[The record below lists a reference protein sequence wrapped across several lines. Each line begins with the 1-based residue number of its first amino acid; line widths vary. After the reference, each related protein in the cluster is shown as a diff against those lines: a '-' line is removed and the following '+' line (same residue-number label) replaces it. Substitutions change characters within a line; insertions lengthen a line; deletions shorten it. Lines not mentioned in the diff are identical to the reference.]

1 MSRFPREDY
10 RVLRRYVPDRRPVE
24 IDLTDNTN
32 LWGTHPAALR
42 AVRDAGSESL
52 SRYPDPYADRVREAV
67 SRRFGIPAANVATG
81 CGTDDILDAVFR
93 AASRD
98 PGLVRY
104 PVPTFSMIQP
114 FLRMNGHRD
123 GPVPWS
129 AALADP
135 ETLLDGDPVLVY
147 LCRPNN
153 PTGHLAPARWL
164 DGLIGAIAERG
175 DDAPL
180 LVMDEAYAEYSGEG
194 LVAEAHGLRRVL
206 VLRTLS
212 KAFGLAGMRVGWA
225 AGSTEV
231 IDEVEKSRGPYK
243 VGRLAEA
250 AAVAALED
258 EDGWVPAVVARCL
271 ENRSRLVAELEGRD
285 LASLPSAANFVFLPL
300 REGTAVTTALALRER
315 GVAVR
320 PFSDASEVGDG
331 LRVTVGPWP
340 LMDRFL
346 SALDRVR
353 EIAPDAWV
361 VPDWA
366 LRLKA
371 VGIP

>member
-42 AVRDAGSESL
+42 AVRDAESGTL
-52 SRYPDPYADRVREAV
+52 SRYPDPYADRVRGAV
-67 SRRFGIPAANVATG
+67 SKRFGIPAANVATG
-81 CGTDDILDAVFR
+81 CGTDDILDAAFR
-93 AASRD
+93 AASREH
-98 PGLVRY
+98 GLVRY
-104 PVPTFSMIQP
+104 PAPTFSMVQP
-114 FLRMNGHRD
+114 FLRMNGHMD
-123 GPVPWS
+123 GAMPWS
-129 AALADP
+129 TALADP
-135 ETLLDGDPVLVY
+135 EALLDGDPVLVY

-153 PTGHLAPARWL
+153 PTGHSASRPWL

-180 LVMDEAYAEYSGEG
+180 LLVDEAYAEFSGEG
-194 LVAEAHGLRRVL
+194 LVADAPRLRRVL

-258 EDGWVPAVVARCL
+258 EDGWVPTVIALCL
-271 ENRSRLVAELEGRD
+271 ESRSRLVAELEGRG
-285 LASLPSAANFVFLPL
+285 LAPFPTAANFVFLPL
-300 REGTAVTTALALRER
+300 REGTAVSTALALREW

-320 PFSDASEVGDG
+320 PFGDPSDVGDG

-340 LMDRFL
+340 LMERFL
-346 SALDRVR
+346 SALDRAR
-353 EIAPDAWV
+353 EAAPDAWT
-361 VPDWA
+361 VPDRA
-366 LRLKA
+366 RRLKA
-371 VGIP
+371 VSLS

>member
-1 MSRFPREDY
+1 MSRFPRDDY

-42 AVRDAGSESL
+42 AVRDAVSETL

-67 SRRFGIPAANVATG
+67 SNRFGIPPANVATG
-81 CGTDDILDAVFR
+81 CGTDDILDAAFR
-93 AASRD
+93 AASRE

-104 PVPTFSMIQP
+104 PVPTFSMVQP
-114 FLRMNGHRD
+114 FLRMNGHLD
-123 GPVPWS
+123 GAVPWS
-129 AALADP
+129 TALADP
-135 ETLLDGDPVLVY
+135 EALLDGGPALVY

-153 PTGHLAPARWL
+153 PTGHSAPGPWL
-164 DGLIGAIAERG
+164 NGLLEAIAGRG

-180 LVMDEAYAEYSGEG
+180 LLVDEAYAEYSGEG
-194 LVAEAHGLRRVL
+194 LVAEAPGLRRVL

-258 EDGWVPAVVARCL
+258 EDGWVPEVIAHCL
-271 ENRSRLVAELEGRD
+271 ESRSRLVAELEGRD
-285 LASLPSAANFVFLPL
+285 LAPFPTAANFLFLPL
-300 REGTAVTTALALRER
+300 VEGTAVTTALALRER

-320 PFSDASEVGDG
+320 PFSDAAEVGDG

-340 LMDRFL
+340 LMERFL

-353 EIAPDAWV
+353 EAAPDAWT
-361 VPDWA
+361 VPDRA

-371 VGIP
+371 VGIS